1 MTLARNLFAKTKI
14 VCTLGPASNS
24 DSMLSEL
31 IQAGMDVARFNFSH
45 GTLKDHTATL
55 RRLRSISRRS
65 GEPICVLQDLQGPK
79 IRIGDL
85 AMPSVEV
92 KAGETITITSHTA
105 DGTGKV
111 FPTTYRQFHKDV
123 KTGSRVLIDDGK
135 ISLRVNSIRGDSVK
149 LAVLVGGL
157 ILPHKGINLPGVKVS
172 APSLSEKDMEDC
184 AFGFEHDVDYIA
196 LSFIRSPGDIVALR
210 DFMSR
215 ERPNKPLIP
224 IIAKIEKVEAID
236 RIDDIIR
243 EADAVMVARG
253 DLGVELPAEDVPLLQ
268 KTIVRKCNAVG
279 KPVIIATQM
288 LESMINSPLPT
299 RAEANDVANAVL
311 DGADAVM
318 LSGETSTGHYPVEAV
333 RVMNRIIN
341 TMEGPGNR
349 ISTPNTDWIPTIH
362 PYDPLSRAAC
372 MLAKNLNASAIVTL
386 THTGETAYHLA
397 KYRPS
402 APIVAVTASEAARRR
417 LNLVWGVR
425 GMIVGNLK
433 KDTDETF
440 RIIEQRLL
448 AEGFIRAGD
457 TVVVLAGIPLWEG
470 HPTNAIK
477 VDVIPVKKKGT

>member
-1 MTLARNLFAKTKI
+1 
-14 VCTLGPASNS
+14 
-24 DSMLSEL
+24 MLIEL
-31 IQAGMDVARFNFSH
+31 IRAGMDVARFNFSH
-45 GTLKDHTATL
+45 GTVKDHSTTL
-55 RRLRSISRRS
+55 RRLRSISKRS
-65 GEPICVLQDLQGPK
+65 GEPICVVQDLQGPK

-85 AMPSVEV
+85 AMPSVEI
-92 KAGETITITSHTA
+92 KAGETITITTGMA
-105 DGTGKV
+105 DGTGKI

-123 KTGSRVLIDDGK
+123 KKGARVLIDDGK
-135 ISLRVNSIRGDSVK
+135 ISLRVSGVKGQEVK
-149 LAVLVGGL
+149 LVALVGGL
-157 ILPHKGINLPGVKVS
+157 ILPHKGINLPDVRVS
-172 APSLSEKDMEDC
+172 APSLSEKDREDC

-196 LSFIRSPGDIVALR
+196 LSFIRSPGDIASLR

-224 IIAKIEKVEAID
+224 IIAKIEKGEAID
-236 RIDDIIR
+236 HIDEIVK
-243 EADAVMVARG
+243 EADAIMVARG

-268 KTIVRKCNAVG
+268 KTIVRKCNAIG

-288 LESMINSPLPT
+288 LESMINCPMPT

-349 ISTPNTDWIPTIH
+349 ISQPNTDWIPAIH

-386 THTGETAYHLA
+386 THTGETAFHLA

-402 APIVAVTASEAARRR
+402 SPIVAVTASESARRH

-425 GMIVGNLK
+425 GMIVENLK

-448 AEGFIRAGD
+448 AEGFIRGGD

-477 VDVIPVKKKGT
+477 VDVVPHRKKGS